1 MSETFYSRL
10 LNDPFDDPVLYV
22 GFRYQRRALLFDL
35 GRIDSL
41 GLRDLHKITDV
52 FVSHTH
58 IDHFVGFDHLLRT
71 SLNRE
76 GEIRLYG
83 PRGIT
88 DNVRG
93 KLAGY
98 TWNLIESY
106 PLRLTIYEI
115 DEERQHIT
123 RFRADRQFT
132 PEEGG
137 SVNFEGMLVDD
148 PDFGVRAAILD
159 HRIPC
164 LAFALEEKNRLNI
177 RRDRMESLGIERG
190 PWLDELKR
198 MVREKAPESARL
210 EMPVR
215 SGEEKLQLSLKE
227 WRETLLLEQQGQ
239 KIVYVVDNVFSPANA
254 ERVVALARGA
264 ALFYCEAAFAQSDEG
279 RAKERYHLTA
289 AQAGELARLARVQRF
304 VPFHFSQ
311 RYEKEPGRLRE
322 EAMAAFEQA
331 P

>member
-35 GRIDSL
+35 GTIDSL

-76 GEIRLYG
+76 EEIRLYG

-106 PLRLTIYEI
+106 PLRITVYEI
-115 DEERQHIT
+115 DEERQRIT
-123 RFRADRQFT
+123 RFYAARQFA

-137 SVNFEGMLVDD
+137 SVPFAGMLLDQ
-148 PDFGVRAAILD
+148 PAFTVRAAILD
-159 HRIPC
+159 NRIPC

-177 RRDRMESLGIERG
+177 RRDRMESMGIGRG

-198 MVREKAPESARL
+198 MVREKAPESAPL
-210 EMPVR
+210 GLPVR
-215 SGEEKLQLSLKE
+215 NSTEKLVLSLKE
-227 WRETLLLEQQGQ
+227 WRETLLLEQEGQ

-264 ALFYCEAAFAQSDEG
+264 NLFYCEAAFAQSDEG
-279 RAKERYHLTA
+279 RARERYHLTA
-289 AQAGELARLARVQRF
+289 AQAGKLARLARVQRF

-311 RYEKEPGRLRE
+311 RYETEPERLRE
-322 EAMAAFEQA
+322 EAMAAFTRSQ
-331 P
+331 